1 MNRKDDLLIRAN
13 RNNKRKPHKRRNI
26 AIATTLSVMCIAAMA
41 GVYSMEKQKN
51 TKEELLVNWE
61 DNASSDTEEK
71 VKLNIGSKETPDPS
85 STLNAGRAMYDT
97 AQNVTVETDT
107 SLLEADLAD
116 VQNETIPEQ
125 NENVVEPEEDVVGQ
139 DAVEV
144 SDETTEVSANNSAV
158 ALQFAAND
166 VLNWPVQGNII
177 LDYSMDA
184 TTYFPTLD
192 QYKYNPAVLIQSDV
206 GTEVCAAASGVV
218 ESIVETEET
227 GITVTMDIGGG
238 YQLVYGQLQGVDF
251 GTGAYIEKGS
261 VVGTVASPT
270 KYYSVEGSNLYFK
283 MLENGA
289 PTDPVNFLKDG
300 VINE

>member
-1 MNRKDDLLIRAN
+1 
-13 RNNKRKPHKRRNI
+13 
-26 AIATTLSVMCIAAMA
+26 
-41 GVYSMEKQKN
+41 
-51 TKEELLVNWE
+51 
-61 DNASSDTEEK
+61 
-71 VKLNIGSKETPDPS
+71 
-85 STLNAGRAMYDT
+85 
-97 AQNVTVETDT
+97 
-107 SLLEADLAD
+107 
-116 VQNETIPEQ
+116 
-125 NENVVEPEEDVVGQ
+125 
-139 DAVEV
+139 
-144 SDETTEVSANNSAV
+144 
-158 ALQFAAND
+158 
-166 VLNWPVQGNII
+166 
-177 LDYSMDA
+177 MDA